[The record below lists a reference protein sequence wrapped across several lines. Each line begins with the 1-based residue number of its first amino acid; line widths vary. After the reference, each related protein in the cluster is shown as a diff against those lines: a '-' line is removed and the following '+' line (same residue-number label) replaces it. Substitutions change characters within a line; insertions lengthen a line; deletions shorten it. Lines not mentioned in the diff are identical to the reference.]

1 MKIKIVVAAAILFFA
16 PNAKACWTE
25 AGQKYDIDPL
35 LLMAI
40 GWKESNG
47 RPNAVGP
54 PLPDGNVAL
63 GLMQI
68 NTIHLPE
75 LRKWG
80 IRRNDLFNPCTSI
93 HVGAYV
99 LRDCINRFGEIWR
112 SVGCYYGGPNSK
124 AYTAM
129 KNYSRDVQKYYASYI
144 QMYRNNINTSAAVMP
159 MPTITEPR
167 SESNPTKRHLEVILF
182 GH

>member
-1 MKIKIVVAAAILFFA
+1 MKIRILIASVLMFGATSAA
-16 PNAKACWTE
+16 NACWTD

-40 GWKESNG
+40 GWKESKG

-68 NTIHLPE
+68 NTIHLPQ
-75 LRKWG
+75 LKKWG
-80 IRRNDLFNPCTSI
+80 IYRNDLFDPCISI

-99 LRDCINRFGEIWR
+99 LRDCINKFGEIWR
-112 SVGCYYGGPNSK
+112 SVGCYYGGPNSR

-129 KNYSRDVQKYYASYI
+129 QGYSRDVQKYYASYI
-144 QMYRNNINTSAAVMP
+144 QMYRNNTNAVMP
-159 MPTITEPR
+159 TFSMEH
-167 SESNPTKRHLEVILF
+167 SSDSNQRTRQLEVILF